1 MQDGRIKPFEL
12 QQNKNGHALKTN
24 WTVESEMCS
33 LALVGAVLFFENER
47 CGKES
52 FRRMQYTYPEK
63 VILWY
68 PIPSSFWS
76 KCRPEVISKHIA
88 GPMHRK
94 SPTLPLAST
103 LISTEWTY
111 MVVETVPAS
120 DLLVHM
126 LVASWTNAT
135 LELRSDVNRDR
146 HGNRSKSTWLRKQ
159 SLPVSGAQLFDPTHQ
174 VHGL

>member
-1 MQDGRIKPFEL
+1 MRDGHMKPKEL
-12 QQNKNGHALKTN
+12 WQNNNGHVLKTN
-24 WTVESEMCS
+24 LTAESEMCS
-33 LALVGAVLFFENER
+33 LAWQLCSSLRTKDVGRNPSEG
-47 CGKES
+47 CD
-52 FRRMQYTYPEK
+52 TP
-63 VILWY
+63 ILKKS
-68 PIPSSFWS
+68 IPSSFWS

-126 LVASWTNAT
+126 LVASRTNAT
-135 LELRSDVNRDR
+135 LELCSDVNRDR
-146 HGNRSKSTWLRKQ
+146 HGNRPKSTWLRKQ